1 MYFKHMRYPGVLP
14 ISGILICLSI
24 IFLSASGRKY
34 DSIHQFAERVL
45 LRLNKMHH
53 PESELLKIRK
63 CELLLS
69 DEGFLRYRKTYIS
82 GKQEYYSLNITR
94 ISSMDYI
101 GDTGSGN
108 LLLKTMEDDVIVQTF
123 NDRNGNVDS
132 MATHFRLDLHAVE
145 PEDLV
150 ALQDDILGMKLLL
163 KKN

>member
-1 MYFKHMRYPGVLP
+1 MYFKYMRYPGVLP

-24 IFLSASGRKY
+24 IFFSASGRQY

-45 LRLNKMHH
+45 FRLNKMHH
-53 PESELLKIRK
+53 PESSLLKIRK

-94 ISSMDYI
+94 VSSMDYI

-108 LLLKTMEDDVIVQTF
+108 LVLKTMEDDVIVQTF

-132 MATHFRLDLHAVE
+132 MATHFRLDLHTVE

>member
-1 MYFKHMRYPGVLP
+1 MYCKHIRYTGVL
-14 ISGILICLSI
+14 LINGLIMCVSL
-24 IFLSASGRKY
+24 IFISASVPQD

-45 LRLNKMHH
+45 VRLNKLHY
-53 PESELLKIRK
+53 PESELVKIRK

-69 DEGFLRYRKTYIS
+69 DEGFLRYRKTYLS

-94 ISSMDYI
+94 VSSVDYF

-123 NDRNGNVDS
+123 NDRAGDVDS
-132 MATHFRLDLHAVE
+132 MATLFRLDLHTVE

-163 KKN
+163 HKN

>member
-1 MYFKHMRYPGVLP
+1 MLQL
-14 ISGILICLSI
+14 SSILVGLLI
-24 IFLSASGRKY
+24 IFLGASLRQD
-34 DSIHQFAERVL
+34 DSIHQLAERVL
-45 LRLNKMHH
+45 VRLNKMHH
-53 PESELLKIRK
+53 PESESLKIRK

-94 ISSMDYI
+94 VSSVDYL

-108 LLLKTMEDDVIVQTF
+108 LLIKTTEDDVIVQTF
-123 NDRNGNVDS
+123 NDRDGNVDS

-150 ALQDDILGMKLLL
+150 ALQDDIFGMKLLL

>member
-1 MYFKHMRYPGVLP
+1 
-14 ISGILICLSI
+14 
-24 IFLSASGRKY
+24 
-34 DSIHQFAERVL
+34 
-45 LRLNKMHH
+45 MHH

-94 ISSMDYI
+94 VSSMDYL

-108 LLLKTMEDDVIVQTF
+108 LLIKTTEDDVIVQTF
-123 NDRNGNVDS
+123 NDRDGNVDS
-132 MATHFRLDLHAVE
+132 MATHFRLDLHTVE

>member
-1 MYFKHMRYPGVLP
+1 MLQL
-14 ISGILICLSI
+14 SSILIGLLI
-24 IFLSASGRKY
+24 IFLGASLRQD

-45 LRLNKMHH
+45 VRLNKMHH
-53 PESELLKIRK
+53 PESLKIRK

-94 ISSMDYI
+94 VSSMDYL
-101 GDTGSGN
+101 GDSGFGN
-108 LLLKTMEDDVIVQTF
+108 LLLKTIEDDVIVQTF
-123 NDRNGNVDS
+123 NDRDGNVDS
-132 MATHFRLDLHAVE
+132 MATHFLLDLQAVE

-150 ALQDDILGMKLLL
+150 ALQNDIFGMKQLL

>member
-1 MYFKHMRYPGVLP
+1 MYYKHMRYTGVLLF
-14 ISGILICLSI
+14 SGLLICFSLVFI
-24 IFLSASGRKY
+24 SASLPQD
-34 DSIHQFAERVL
+34 DSIHQYAERVL
-45 LRLNKMHH
+45 NRLNKMHY

-69 DEGFLRYRKTYIS
+69 DEGFLRYRKTFMS

-94 ISSMDYI
+94 VSSMDYL

-108 LLLKTMEDDVIVQTF
+108 LLIKTMEDDVIVQTF
-123 NDRNGNVDS
+123 NDRDGNVDS
-132 MATHFRLDLHAVE
+132 MATHFRLDVHTVE